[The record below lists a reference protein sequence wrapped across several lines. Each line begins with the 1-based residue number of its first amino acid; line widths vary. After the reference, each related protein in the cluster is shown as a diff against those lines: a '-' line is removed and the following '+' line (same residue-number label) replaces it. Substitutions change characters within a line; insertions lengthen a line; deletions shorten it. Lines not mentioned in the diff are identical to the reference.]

1 LGLLWGGRFIGI
13 YPQPARQWLQV
24 LHKIKMKKLRFITTM
39 LFLVVSLGDARAKVV
54 PASGEYLFGPETSE
68 NEACELARNKAKS
81 LAMSQVVGEKVSSEE
96 QLICNQTTGKST
108 EYGCEFNRITWSM
121 IDGDIRAVRNEVRKI
136 ETREGARACTVSL
149 EADIIEPNKKP
160 DPNFDISVKLNK
172 TVFTVGDDMV
182 LELEGTE
189 PAHLVIFNWLP
200 NQKNEVIRIIP
211 YTNDPNINSLQLLRG
226 DANKIS
232 RKFPLEAQWSDA
244 YSKKK
249 KFIDEWL
256 IVIVTKQ
263 PYKWLSSYDFEQF
276 KERLREIPIDE
287 RRIVRKGYQLTR

>member
-1 LGLLWGGRFIGI
+1 MIKTRIAITLLALIWLLE
-13 YPQPARQWLQV
+13 PA
-24 LHKIKMKKLRFITTM
+24 F
-39 LFLVVSLGDARAKVV
+39 AKVV

-81 LAMSQVVGEKVSSEE
+81 MALSQVVGEKVSSEE

-108 EYGCEFNRITWSM
+108 DYGCEFNRITWSM
-121 IDGDIRAVRNEVRKI
+121 IDGDIRAVKNEVKKI
-136 ETREGARACTVSL
+136 EMREGARACVVSL
-149 EADIIEPNKKP
+149 EADIIEPTKKP

-172 TVFTVGDDMV
+172 TVFTVGDDMLV
-182 LELEGTE
+182 ELEGTE

-211 YTNDPNINSLQLLRG
+211 YTNDPNINSLQLTRG

-232 RKFPLEAQWSDA
+232 RKFQLEAHWSDA
-244 YSKKK
+244 YSKNK

-256 IVIVTKQ
+256 IIIVTKK

-276 KERLREIPIDE
+276 KERLRDIPIDE
-287 RRIVRKGYQLTR
+287 RRIVRKGYQLTP

>member
-1 LGLLWGGRFIGI
+1 MTKNCIAITLLTLILQLG
-13 YPQPARQWLQV
+13 PAV
-24 LHKIKMKKLRFITTM
+24 
-39 LFLVVSLGDARAKVV
+39 AKVV

-81 LAMSQVVGEKVSSEE
+81 LALSQVVGEKVSSEE
-96 QLICNQTTGKST
+96 QLICNQTTGKT
-108 EYGCEFNRITWSM
+108 TDYGCEFNRITWSM

-136 ETREGARACTVSL
+136 ETREGAKACIVSL
-149 EADIIEPNKKP
+149 EADIIEPTKKP

-172 TVFTVGDDMV
+172 TVFTVGDDMLV
-182 LELEGTE
+182 ELEGSE
-189 PAHLVIFNWLP
+189 SSHLVIFNWLP

-211 YTNDPNINSLQLLRG
+211 YTNDPNVNSLQLTRG

-232 RKFPLEAQWSDA
+232 RKFALEAHWSDA
-244 YSKKK
+244 YSKNK

-256 IVIVTKQ
+256 IIIATKK
-263 PYKWLSSYDFEQF
+263 PYKWLSSYDIEQF
-276 KERLREIPIDE
+276 KERLREIPADE

>member
-1 LGLLWGGRFIGI
+1 MGLLWGGRFLSANLR
-13 YPQPARQWLQV
+13 PARRWFQV
-24 LHKIKMKKLRFITTM
+24 SHKIKMKKLRVATTM
-39 LFLVVSLGDARAKVV
+39 LFLIVFLGDAQAKVV

-81 LAMSQVVGEKVSSEE
+81 LALSQVVGEKVSSEE

-108 EYGCEFNRITWSM
+108 DYGCEYNRITWSM
-121 IDGDIRAVRNEVRKI
+121 IDGDIRTVSDEVRKI

-149 EADIIEPNKKP
+149 NADIIEPTKKP

-172 TVFTVGDDMV
+172 TVFTVGDDMLV
-182 LELEGTE
+182 DLEGTE
-189 PAHLVIFNWLP
+189 PSHLVIFNWLP
-200 NQKNEVIRIIP
+200 NQKNEIIRIIP
-211 YTNDPNINSLQLLRG
+211 YSTDPNVSSLHLTRG

-232 RKFPLEAQWSDA
+232 RKFALEAHWSDA
-244 YSKKK
+244 YSKNK

-256 IVIVTKQ
+256 IIIATKQ

-276 KERLREIPIDE
+276 KVRLREIPIDE

>member
-1 LGLLWGGRFIGI
+1 
-13 YPQPARQWLQV
+13 
-24 LHKIKMKKLRFITTM
+24 MKKLRFVATL
-39 LFLVVSLGDARAKVV
+39 LFLLVSLGDVRAKVV

-121 IDGDIRAVRNEVRKI
+121 IDGDIKEVRNETKKI
-136 ETREGARACTVSL
+136 ETREGARACVVSL
-149 EADIIEPNKKP
+149 EADIIEPTKKP

-172 TVFTVGDDMV
+172 TVFTVGDDMLV
-182 LELEGTE
+182 ELEGTE
-189 PAHLVIFNWLP
+189 PAHLVVFNWLP
-200 NQKNEVIRIIP
+200 NQNNEVLRIIP
-211 YTNDPNINSLQLLRG
+211 YPSDPNIQTLHLTRG
-226 DANKIS
+226 DGSKIS
-232 RKFPLEAQWSDA
+232 RKFPMETHWSDA
-244 YSKKK
+244 YSKNK

-256 IVIVTKQ
+256 IIIATKK
-263 PYKWLSSYDFEQF
+263 PYKWLSSYDINQF